1 MAKKEKNS
9 RNHRGFEAWETRKHE
24 VGQTL
29 PYQNAQK
36 MYRRACLKQRIDE
49 DRITDKNR
57 EEMRRLGMVSTIGGL
72 EVAGV

>member
-9 RNHRGFEAWETRKHE
+9 RNHRGFEAWEARKRE
-24 VGQTL
+24 IGQTL

-36 MYRRACLKQRIDE
+36 MWRRACLKIRITE

-57 EEMRRLGMVSTIGGL
+57 EEMRRLGMVTVVGGL